1 MSINGFD
8 LDAVCAIIAQHKFRR
23 IALQFPDEFLDKCI
37 SIYTYVINRINDDH
51 VDVYIIGDST
61 YGSSVDDISAQHV
74 DSDIL
79 VYFGSDLSSSGSMPV
94 MVVPYRKEIDVENC
108 IQKVSDELNKGT
120 VDKLTQILLV
130 YELDYSHAIENL
142 KNQINLN
149 IILAELPSCANL
161 LDWKTEDSQM
171 SSLLLSNLE
180 YTKVGGLL
188 VLAELINNP
197 DLIILYVGNKPEQL
211 VSINI
216 RMSEHMI
223 ISYNPDSKECNS
235 QKGCESRVF
244 RERYGGLLR
253 VGDANI
259 IGIIVGSMGLSGDIT
274 QAIVGRLEILIK
286 AAKKNSYVF
295 VMGRLNEAK
304 LCNFPE
310 VDIYCLISNED
321 VALIKPKTFH
331 VPVVTPW
338 ELELGLGGR
347 EWLGIFRS
355 DSASILSDV
364 SIEDAV
370 RRVIANL
377 PEDPIDSDSDCDSI
391 EKKH

>member
-37 SIYTYVINRINDDH
+37 SIYTYVINRINDND

-108 IQKVSDELNKGT
+108 LQKVSDELNKDT
-120 VDKLTQILLV
+120 VGESTQILLV

-142 KNQINLN
+142 KNQLNLN
-149 IILAELPSCANL
+149 ITLAELPSCANL

-223 ISYNPDSKECNS
+223 ISYNPDLKECNS
-235 QKGCESRVF
+235 QKGCESKVF

-259 IGIIVGSMGLSGDIT
+259 IGMMIYILRIVSLM
-274 QAIVGRLEILIK
+274 
-286 AAKKNSYVF
+286 
-295 VMGRLNEAK
+295 
-304 LCNFPE
+304 
-310 VDIYCLISNED
+310 
-321 VALIKPKTFH
+321 
-331 VPVVTPW
+331 
-338 ELELGLGGR
+338 
-347 EWLGIFRS
+347 
-355 DSASILSDV
+355 ILS
-364 SIEDAV
+364 S
-370 RRVIANL
+370 
-377 PEDPIDSDSDCDSI
+377 
-391 EKKH
+391 